1 MSHIRTVQSCI
12 VCAHVYILHKNFE
25 DSSVT
30 QALVV
35 VVRARDQAIEAA
47 NVDLRDLVTT
57 LRQQIDLNKEM
68 QNKMEAVI
76 HQAVYRSVSWFS
88 SDCWGFAGL
97 TLSS

>member
-1 MSHIRTVQSCI
+1 MYI
-12 VCAHVYILHKNFE
+12 VCAHVYILPKNFE

-30 QALVV
+30 WALVA

-76 HQAVYRSVSWFS
+76 HQAVYRSVLAQEWLLGI
-88 SDCWGFAGL
+88 CL
-97 TLSS
+97 TDAVILN

>member
-1 MSHIRTVQSCI
+1 MSHTHTVRI
-12 VCAHVYILHKNFE
+12 HTRVHI
-25 DSSVT
+25 T
-30 QALVV
+30 QELSRLERHLAFVA

-76 HQAVYRSVSWFS
+76 HQAVYRSVL
-88 SDCWGFAGL
+88 AQE
-97 TLSS
+97 